1 VGRRRDTYLCTR
13 CSYVCADLAEALWRR
28 GHDPCEKVHGT
39 RIQAVGG
46 GEARSTVSDPTVL
59 PDHRIE
65 HERPANGPGSEM
77 KHRLRRKT
85 EVKTARRILGSA
97 LMIVVFAV
105 AYASAQQE
113 TVDVKSLA
121 GKWAGFASPPRGS
134 NVPLQVEVKPDGSY
148 TSKWGSTAGKG
159 VIKMD
164 GGKLVAEGNLISGTG
179 TAAAGVGKSE
189 LTVTS
194 KDGKQ
199 RISGSG
205 RDQEGPYNFEL
216 TKQ

>member
-1 VGRRRDTYLCTR
+1 
-13 CSYVCADLAEALWRR
+13 
-28 GHDPCEKVHGT
+28 
-39 RIQAVGG
+39 
-46 GEARSTVSDPTVL
+46 
-59 PDHRIE
+59 
-65 HERPANGPGSEM
+65 M
-77 KHRLRRKT
+77 KI
-85 EVKTARRILGSA
+85 ARRILGST
-97 LMIVVFAV
+97 LMFVVFAV
-105 AYASAQQE
+105 AYASAQQA

-121 GKWAGFASPPRGS
+121 GKWAGFASPTRGS

-148 TSKWGSTAGKG
+148 TSKWGSSAGKG
-159 VIKMD
+159 IIKMD

-199 RISGSG
+199 LISGTG
-205 RDQEGPYNFEL
+205 RDKDGPYNFEL

>member
-1 VGRRRDTYLCTR
+1 LRRR
-13 CSYVCADLAEALWRR
+13 
-28 GHDPCEKVHGT
+28 P
-39 RIQAVGG
+39 
-46 GEARSTVSDPTVL
+46 
-59 PDHRIE
+59 
-65 HERPANGPGSEM
+65 
-77 KHRLRRKT
+77 
-85 EVKTARRILGSA
+85 EVKIARRILGST
-97 LMIVVFAV
+97 LMFVVFAV
-105 AYASAQQE
+105 AYASAQQA

-121 GKWAGFASPPRGS
+121 GKWAGFASPTRGS

-148 TSKWGSTAGKG
+148 TSKWGSSAGKG

-199 RISGSG
+199 LISGTG
-205 RDQEGPYNFEL
+205 RDKDGPYNFEL